1 MEKLKGDSEENK
13 RAFEEKLRQQEKERI
28 KKEQKEKKEGKKKK
42 KKIYILSVEE
52 GKNSNTR
59 R

>member
-42 KKIYILSVEE
+42 KIYILSVEE